1 MTKSLFLSLLYAQTE
16 EEVKRIIECDSM
28 MKEPSNWTPYG
39 GTTGNY
45 SSFENQQSTAEGALM
60 EKITN
65 SIDAILVRQAL
76 QKGVDPSDKN
86 APSTMKEALNVL
98 FTKEELEK
106 QKVLVLVDGK
116 LQEPNII
123 IADDGEGQ
131 EPANFDKTLLSLQR
145 GNKNNIKFVQGKFN
159 MGSTGAAVF
168 CGKYKYQLI
177 ASKRHNDLSGTDEI
191 GFTIVRKHVR
201 TKEEQE
207 TMKNTWYEYFTVDGN
222 IPFFTEKEFLLTKES
237 SQNISF
243 TQGTIVKL
251 YNYKLNK
258 KSPAFQ
264 TLKEEINNLLYYPAF
279 HIHVHELRKEFKQI
293 KERGGIMNISYG
305 NGHLLR
311 GGVSAVLDKALEYKS
326 VKNVIK
332 SPVFGEAE
340 IDLFVFDEHQKNT
353 ARTYRGNKPIVFL
366 MNGQVQYHLST
377 SFLSSTLGFKLIK
390 DHVVVSIDCTNLKKE
405 FMDEGF
411 FMANRETIRDTEETR
426 IFLQEITQFLKEHK
440 ELIRLNKLRASKKIS
455 SNGTK
460 NLFERILGKNQ
471 KDKFLRNL
479 FQENSMG
486 SNTKYNSHLSQDG
499 EKEEK
504 ELSEF
509 PTYVKLRNVKKDEQ
523 GDYRKTLPLGKKA
536 KITLE
541 LDAVNDYFTRDDST
555 GQLKVSVT
563 QEGNT
568 TGSSETETPSGQPKD
583 VTNQFTLSNSDLHNG
598 EMSLAVSPNPSTV
611 QVGDEF
617 KVTIDVKDNQQ
628 TFQHIFFLKVEQPA
642 KKDPQEKRNKKK
654 EKLTLPPVFQVFKDA
669 SIIEKL
675 ERTDEEK
682 ADFETWEDRGWD
694 IKTGKEKIVE
704 IVPGTDGQPISAIY
718 INMSS
723 AVLDQ
728 IITEE
733 GTTGIKIEQAHEQ
746 FLTNLYMQSF
756 VISAAIN
763 NLQKQKE
770 TAEMYGISI
779 EELDIEAFVEDCVKQ
794 SAYALVKM
802 QMNNLKAALV

>member
-16 EEVKRIIECDSM
+16 EEVKAIIE
-28 MKEPSNWTPYG
+28 SNSLMNDATNWKPYG
-39 GTTGNY
+39 GKKGNY

-76 QKGVDPSDKN
+76 QKGVDPSSKE
-86 APSTMKEALNVL
+86 APSTMQEALDTL
-98 FTKEELEK
+98 FTKEELSK

-116 LQEPNII
+116 AQEPNVL
-123 IADDGEGQ
+123 IADEGEGQ
-131 EPANFDKTLLSLQR
+131 EPNRFDQTLLSLQR
-145 GNKNNIKFVQGKFN
+145 GNKNSIKFVQGKFN

-177 ASKRHNDLSGTDEI
+177 ASKRHHDLSGTDEI

-207 TMKNTWYEYFTVDGN
+207 TMKNTWYEYFTIDGE
-222 IPFFTEKEFLLTKES
+222 IPFFTEKSFLLTKES
-237 SQNISF
+237 SQNITF

-251 YNYKLNK
+251 FNYKLNK

-279 HIHVHELRKEFKQI
+279 HIHVHELRKDFVQI

-305 NGHLLR
+305 NGFLLR
-311 GGVSAVLDKALEYKS
+311 GGISAVLDKGLEYKS
-326 VKNVIK
+326 VKNKIQ

-340 IDLFVFDEHQKNT
+340 IDVFVFEEQQKT
-353 ARTYRGNKPIVFL
+353 LARTYRGNKPIVFL

-390 DHVVVSIDCTNLKKE
+390 DHVVISIDCTNLKKE

-426 IFLQEITQFLKEHK
+426 TFLQEITQFLKEHPD
-440 ELIRLNKLRASKKIS
+440 LSRLNKLRASKKIS

-486 SNTKYNSHLSQDG
+486 SNTKYNSHLTK
-499 EKEEK
+499 EKEEIK
-504 ELSEF
+504 KDLAQF
-509 PTYVKLRNVKKDEQ
+509 PTYVKLRNVKKDAE
-523 GDYRKTLPLGKKA
+523 GEYHKTLPLGKKA

-541 LDAVNDYFTRDDST
+541 MDAVNDYFTRNDST
-555 GQLKVSVT
+555 GSLKVSVYQKGQT
-563 QEGNT
+563 K
-568 TGSSETETPSGQPKD
+568 GSSKSDNPSHEPKD
-583 VTNQFTLSNSDLHNG
+583 VTNQFTISSSDLQNG
-598 EMSLAVSPNPSTV
+598 EMSIALAPNPSTV

-617 KVTIDVKDNQQ
+617 QVNIEVKDEQQ
-628 TFQHIFFLKVEQPA
+628 TFQHFFFIQMEEPA
-642 KKDPQEKRNKKK
+642 KKDPQNKKQKKK
-654 EKLTLPPVFQVFKDA
+654 EKLTLPPVFQVFKDTA
-669 SIIEKL
+669 AIEKL

-694 IKTGKEKIVE
+694 SKTGREKIVE
-704 IVPGTDGQPISAIY
+704 IVPGTDGQPVSAIY

-723 AVLDQ
+723 AVLNQ

-733 GTTGIKIEQAHEQ
+733 GTTGTKIEQAHEQ

-779 EELDIEAFVEDCVKQ
+779 EELDIEAFVEDCIKQ

-802 QMNNLKAALV
+802 QINNLKAASV